1 MKGKEG
7 LALGLSAMRNRLVD
21 RDALEALL
29 TGTEEEDLAELL
41 VRSGHLT
48 DSERRALEVIQAG
61 RTARG
66 VKEVALNAA
75 PSASDENATVEMGPP
90 SLAGTLDAITP
101 CETAAERFTVLDE
114 LGRGGIGAVYNAFDH
129 NLQRHVAIKVMLLGR
144 KGASRPERF
153 IREAKLSGQ
162 LQHPNIVPVYDLGEF
177 GDATPFFS
185 MRLVRGRSL
194 AEVLEAIQHG
204 DTGDFS
210 PWRLLSIFQSICMG
224 IAYAHDKGIVHRDL
238 KPENVMIGDFGEV
251 LVMDWG
257 LAKFRDQDEIEDASM
272 AMSVID
278 PAITSEGTILGTPI
292 YMSPEQAAGAVER
305 IDERSDIYS
314 LGAILYE
321 ILTLQAPF
329 QGGTVDQLLDRIIA
343 EEPIP
348 PSAKAGQDRR
358 IHPEL
363 DRICLK
369 ALMKEKEDRYASVRA
384 MHDDVQRYV
393 DGAKERIRRQE
404 EAREA
409 IEEGKKLAERFF
421 AMREVVDRYE
431 KTRDAIAKKFKGW
444 EPVPEKKELWAV
456 EDQLE
461 RMFVLKG
468 RRFAD
473 AVNKFVSALEF
484 ESDNKEARKYLA
496 KLYWGRFLEA
506 EEKGDQAG
514 VNYFLATAKFFNDGV
529 LDTELS
535 GDGTLSMDTD
545 TPGTR
550 VVLSRYRERDR
561 IDRAEFLAHL
571 DPIPLRDRP
580 LPMGSYLLECEAP
593 GKAKT
598 RVPVRVGRGE
608 NVSTRIRLFRR
619 EEIGEA
625 FVHVPAGRFLYGGDP
640 NALAAKPRSVLNLP
654 DFFIARLPVTCAE
667 YLEFLNNLP
676 PEKSKPC
683 VPVEPGT
690 GLPLWEPAAAGEYV
704 LPGPAGKAPFEWHP
718 DLPVVCVSWN
728 MAKAFCA
735 WRSDRDRR
743 LYTLPTE
750 EQWEK
755 AARGVDGRLYP
766 WGMRFDPTYCK
777 NSRSRPGPPGP
788 EPVGRFPVDES
799 PFGVRDMA
807 GGVRE
812 WCSTAADTFMGVHT
826 IRGGSWAHFSTA
838 SRCAS
843 RFGDLA
849 FNSSYVYGFRL
860 VTTEPFNKG

>member
-1 MKGKEG
+1 GAEEG
-7 LALGLSAMRNRLVD
+7 YLG
-21 RDALEALL
+21 DALVE
-29 TGTEEEDLAELL
+29 G
-41 VRSGHLT
+41 GHLT
-48 DSERRALEVIQAG
+48 ESERQALEVIEAG
-61 RTARG
+61 RSARG
-66 VKEVALNAA
+66 VKEVALASA
-75 PSASDENATVEMGPP
+75 SASDENATVEMRPPGPG
-90 SLAGTLDAITP
+90 GTLGAITP
-101 CETAAERFTVLDE
+101 CETASERFTMLDE

-129 NLQRHVAIKVMLLGR
+129 NLQRHVAIKVMLGGR
-144 KGASRPERF
+144 KGLSRPERF

-194 AEVLEAIQHG
+194 AEVLEAIRRG
-204 DTGDFS
+204 ETGGFS
-210 PWRLLSIFQSICMG
+210 PWRLLFIFQSICMG

-257 LAKFRDQDEIEDASM
+257 LAKFRDQDEIDDDVETT
-272 AMSVID
+272 AMD

-292 YMSPEQAAGAVER
+292 YMSPEQAAGTVDR

-321 ILTLQAPF
+321 ILTLFAPF
-329 QGGTVDQLLDRIIA
+329 QGGKVDELLDRIIA
-343 EEPIP
+343 EEPVP
-348 PSAKAGQDRR
+348 PSTRAGKDRR
-358 IHPEL
+358 VHPEL

-369 ALMKEKEDRYASVRA
+369 ALMKDKADRYASARA

-393 DGAKERIRRQE
+393 DGAKERIRRRE

-409 IEEGKKLAERFF
+409 IEEGKKLAERYF

-431 KTRDAIAKKFKGW
+431 KTREVITKKFKGW
-444 EPVPEKKELWAV
+444 EPVLEKKELWAV

-461 RMFVLKG
+461 RMFVMKG

-484 ESDNKEARKYLA
+484 ESDNKEARENLA
-496 KLYWGRFLEA
+496 RLYWGRFLEA
-506 EEKGDQAG
+506 EERGDQAG
-514 VNYFLATAKFFNDGV
+514 ENYFLATAKYFNDGI
-529 LDTELS
+529 LDSELS
-535 GDGTLSMDTD
+535 GDGSLSLETD

-550 VVLSRYRERDR
+550 IVLSRYRERDR
-561 IDRAEFLAHL
+561 IHRPEFMAHL
-571 DPIPLRDRP
+571 DPIPMHNRP

-598 RVPVRVGRGE
+598 LVPVRVGRGE
-608 NVSTRIRLFRR
+608 GVSIRVRLFAA
-619 EEIGEA
+619 EEMGDG
-625 FVHVPAGRFLYGGDP
+625 FVHVPAGRFVYGGDP
-640 NALAAKPRSVLNLP
+640 SALAPKPRTVLDLP
-654 DFFIARLPVTCAE
+654 DFFIARFPVTCAE
-667 YLEFLNNLP
+667 YLEFLNDLP
-676 PEKSKPC
+676 LEKAKPC

-690 GLPLWEPAAAGEYV
+690 GLPLWELGEEGRYV
-704 LPGPAGKAPFEWHP
+704 LPGPAGKAPFEWHA

-728 MAKAFCA
+728 MAKVFCA
-735 WRSDRDRR
+735 WRSDRDGRT
-743 LYTLPTE
+743 YTLPSE

-766 WGMRFDPTYCK
+766 WGDRFDPTYCK
-777 NSRSRPGPPGP
+777 NSRSRPGVPGP
-788 EPVGRFPVDES
+788 EPVGVFPVDAS

-860 VTTEPFNKG
+860 ATTEPFGGGR